1 METSGKL
8 YGIFPLLQA
17 DAGGAPGLR
26 GRIFRGLGA
35 QHFSG
40 SGDARAGTGGI
51 SEGIFQNEGTLVGFC
66 VLGGVFSEGIDL
78 SGEKL
83 IGAFIVGTGLP
94 QIGSR
99 REILR
104 EYYDKRGE
112 NGFDHAYRY
121 PGMNK
126 VLQAAGRVIRT
137 AEDVGVIL
145 LMDER
150 FLNREYQS
158 LFPVE
163 WEDRTTRRL
172 QTVEDKL
179 ADFWRKI
186 IAQSFK
192 KDIL

>member
-1 METSGKL
+1 M
-8 YGIFPLLQA
+8 
-17 DAGGAPGLR
+17 
-26 GRIFRGLGA
+26 
-35 QHFSG
+35 
-40 SGDARAGTGGI
+40 
-51 SEGIFQNEGTLVGFC
+51 
-66 VLGGVFSEGIDL
+66 
-78 SGEKL
+78 
-83 IGAFIVGTGLP
+83 
-94 QIGSR
+94 
-99 REILR
+99 
-104 EYYDKRGE
+104 
-112 NGFDHAYRY
+112 
-121 PGMNK
+121 
-126 VLQAAGRVIRT
+126 LQAAGRVIRT